1 MQKSMTK
8 LGQYEESVESI
19 PENEEKYTGRLDDV
33 FFG

>member
-1 MQKSMTK
+1 MQK
-8 LGQYEESVESI
+8 LRQYEDCVESI

>member
-1 MQKSMTK
+1 MQK
-8 LGQYEESVESI
+8 LRQYEDSVESI